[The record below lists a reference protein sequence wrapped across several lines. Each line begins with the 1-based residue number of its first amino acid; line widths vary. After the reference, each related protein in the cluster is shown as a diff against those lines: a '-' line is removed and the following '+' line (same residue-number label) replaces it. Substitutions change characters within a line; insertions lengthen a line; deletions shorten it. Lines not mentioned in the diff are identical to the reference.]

1 MKDKKYY
8 ILSYI
13 LVSVLGVLLHFTYD
27 WSGENKFVGLFS
39 ATNESM
45 WEHLKLIFFPMLV
58 LTIWDLAKRRGKEE
72 GYLQARVL
80 GILCGMATIV
90 ISFYTLWGV
99 LGRLYDWLNISLYFI
114 GVYVA
119 FWKER
124 KLIGT
129 DTGIS
134 KINCIATLIFIAG
147 LFFYLSFD
155 APDVG
160 IFYDLAKHPR

>member
-13 LVSVLGVLLHFTYD
+13 LVSVLGALLHFTYD

-58 LTIWDLAKRRGKEE
+58 LTIWDLSKGRGKED
-72 GYLQARVL
+72 GYTQARVL

-124 KLIGT
+124 ELIGT

-155 APDVG
+155 SPDVG